1 MERAASRGR
10 PPLLQMTSEFVRQA
24 KILIVDD
31 ELPNVRLLESLLKR
45 EGYQNLISTTDS
57 RQVLPIFTEHF
68 PDLVLLDLNMPHLD
82 GYEVL
87 RLVADLVPEHEF
99 LPIIV
104 LTADVRPA
112 TKRRALAS
120 GAIDFLCKPFDNQEV
135 ALRIR
140 NALRTRGWHLQLQD
154 QNLRLEESVNQRTQ
168 ELEKTL
174 AELRTTQQRVVQ
186 QERLHALGMMATGI
200 AHDFNNVLALIMG
213 YSELLLNDNGRADRK
228 EKTSKYLRTVIGAAQ
243 DAAQMVNRLAQFH
256 RPPSETDLRQR
267 VRLGQI
273 VEQAI
278 ALTMPKWKGQAMAR
292 GVDIEMV
299 QQLDNVPDIAGDP
312 AELRELLTNMIFN
325 AVDAMPDGGT
335 VTVKICAHGDCV
347 VLKVADTGTGMTEE
361 VRQRCLE
368 PFFTTKGEG
377 GSGLGLAMI
386 YGIVQRHGGTLDI
399 ETQVGVGTKFEIR
412 LPIYEG
418 IQKEDTVPADNFSGP
433 LKILA
438 VDDQPVLC
446 EILTEYLEGDCHK
459 VTTAHTGDQA
469 LKRFQENDFD
479 LVITD
484 QAMPG
489 MNGDQLAA
497 TIRHL
502 QPTVPIMLLTG
513 FGDTDASSANRSN
526 VDVIVGKPI
535 NLPTLRQ
542 AIAKLMSR
550 VHVSAAD

>member
-1 MERAASRGR
+1 
-10 PPLLQMTSEFVRQA
+10 MTSEFIRQA

-45 EGYQNLISTTDS
+45 NGYENLFSTTDS
-57 RQVLPIFTEHF
+57 RRAIPIFTEHS

-82 GYEVL
+82 GYDVL
-87 RLVADLVPEHEF
+87 RLLTQLVPEQQF

-104 LTADVRPA
+104 LTADERPA

-120 GAIDFLCKPFDNQEV
+120 GASDFLCKPFDNQEV
-135 ALRIR
+135 ALRIK
-140 NALRTRGWHLQLQD
+140 NALRTRGLHLQLQN
-154 QNLRLEESVNQRTQ
+154 QNSLLEERVNERTR

-174 AELRTTQQRVVQ
+174 GELRTTQQRVVQ
-186 QERLHALGMMATGI
+186 QERLHALGMMASGI

-213 YSELLLNDNGRADRK
+213 YSELLLNDNGKADKK
-228 EKTSKYLRTVIGAAQ
+228 EKTSKYLLTVIGAAQ
-243 DAAQMVNRLAQFH
+243 DAAQMVNRLTQFH
-256 RPPSETDLRQR
+256 RPPSATDLRQR
-267 VRLGQI
+267 VRPGQI

-278 ALTMPKWKGQAMAR
+278 ALTMPKWKGQAMAN
-292 GVDIEMV
+292 GVTIEIV
-299 QQLDNVPDIAGDP
+299 QKFAEVSDIAGDP

-325 AVDAMPDGGT
+325 AVDAMPRGGT
-335 VTVKICAHGDCV
+335 ITLQTHVENKCV
-347 VLKVADTGTGMTEE
+347 VLEVEDTGTGMSEE
-361 VRQRCLE
+361 IRQRCLE

-386 YGIVQRHGGTLDI
+386 YGIVQRHDGTLNI
-399 ETQVGVGTKFEIR
+399 SSQLGVGTKFEIR

-418 IQKEDTVPADNFSGP
+418 VEKEDTAPADNFSEP

-469 LKRFQENDFD
+469 LQKFQENDFD

-489 MNGDQLAA
+489 MSGDQLAA

-513 FGDTDASSANRSN
+513 FGDTESSSADRSN

-542 AIAKLMSR
+542 AISRLMTSNPLKNP
-550 VHVSAAD
+550 V

>member
-1 MERAASRGR
+1 MERAAEWSVRR
-10 PPLLQMTSEFVRQA
+10 FSKMTSEFVRQA

-31 ELPNVRLLESLLKR
+31 ELANVRLLEKLLKR
-45 EGYQNLISTTDS
+45 DGYQNLFATTDS
-57 RQVLPIFTEHF
+57 RHVVSLFTEHT

-82 GYEVL
+82 GYDVL
-87 RLVADLVPEHEF
+87 KLLGDLVAPESF

-104 LTADVRPA
+104 LTADSRPA
-112 TKRRALAS
+112 AKRRALAS
-120 GAIDFLCKPFDNQEV
+120 GAIDFLCKPFDNEEV
-135 ALRIR
+135 AQRIK
-140 NALRTRGWHLQLQD
+140 NALRTRVLHLQLQN
-154 QNLRLEESVNQRTQ
+154 QNLVLEERVSERTE

-174 AELRTTQQRVVQ
+174 AELCTTQQRVVQ

-228 EKTSKYLRTVIGAAQ
+228 EKTSKYLLTVIGAAQ
-243 DAAQMVNRLAQFH
+243 DAAQMVNRLSQFH
-256 RPPSETDLRQR
+256 RRPSETDLKQR

-292 GVDIEMV
+292 GVYIKVM
-299 QQLDNVPDIAGDP
+299 QQLDKVPDIAGDP

-335 VTVKICAHGDCV
+335 VTVKIYAHGDCV

-399 ETQVGVGTKFEIR
+399 KTELGVGTKFEIL

-418 IQKEDTVPADNFSGP
+418 IQKEDTAPADNFSGP

-446 EILTEYLEGDCHK
+446 EILTEYLEGDCHT

-469 LKRFQENDFD
+469 LERFRENDFD

-513 FGDTDASSANRSN
+513 FGDAENSSANRAN

-550 VHVSAAD
+550 VPVSAAD